1 MLTTAFVVFVTF
13 LLHRIAHFDIS
24 LQLGSTF
31 KILTI
36 MIIALSILFWNI
48 HVWFYGDKD
57 RDRYEELWDDTT
69 IQGLGLAYAILNV
82 IVLLIMEEN
91 FTEGDNLFDGT
102 FFFIISIFAIDIIS
116 ISVIYNSYSHRL
128 KQSIVDSWLFQIQKM
143 RNALFAMLIISC
155 AVQFTIF
162 GLLLLFLV
170 VVIFLSL
177 FNII

>member
-13 LLHRIAHFDIS
+13 LLHRFAHFDIS

-36 MIIALSILFWNI
+36 IIIALSIMFWTI
-48 HVWFYGDKD
+48 HFKMYGDKD
-57 RDRYEELWDDTT
+57 RDRYELLWEETWVQ
-69 IQGLGLAYAILNV
+69 ILGLVYAILNV

-91 FTEGDNLFDGT
+91 FKHGDNLFAGT
-102 FFFIISIFAIDIIS
+102 LFFFAVILAIDIIV
-116 ISVIYNSYSHRL
+116 IPVIYYSYSYEV
-128 KQSIVDSWLFQIQKM
+128 KQSIVDGLLFQIHKM

-155 AVQFTIF
+155 AMQFTIF
-162 GLLLLFLV
+162 GLLLLFLI

-177 FNII
+177 FKVI